1 MTGKT
6 HVAIGVAAALT
17 ISSGQPL
24 GNQLGMVLTAMIS
37 SLIPDLDHPKSKL
50 NQKILFINNN
60 LYRKLFYIS
69 LGSLF
74 IYLYFLRE
82 MKLFLLLGIISFL
95 IGISNHRG
103 FTHSILGFLASSSI
117 VALGTLDYG
126 LIHIYYGFILG
137 YILHI
142 VADFFT
148 SKGVKLFYPLDNSI
162 SFPIKIKTN
171 GKLEKVLFVV
181 LSIYSVFYCLG
192 ILFEN

>member
-6 HVAIGVAAALT
+6 HVVIGVAAALT

-24 GNQLGMVLTAMIS
+24 ENQLGMVLTAMIS

-74 IYLYFLRE
+74 VYLYFLQE
-82 MKLFLLLGIISFL
+82 MKLFLLFGIISFL

-142 VADFFT
+142 IADFFT

-171 GKLEKVLFVV
+171 GKFEKILFVV
-181 LSIYSVFYCLG
+181 LSVYSIFL
-192 ILFEN
+192 LFRYFI